1 MKEQNEQPTVPE
13 ALYHKSIGPRDLS
26 SNKDLD
32 KIKAEIKETKEL
44 AIETQK
50 QYIEVVDCSRSPISQ
65 VYWAPGFEFQQGP
78 RQNQS

>member
-44 AIETQK
+44 ALETQK
-50 QYIEVVDCSRSPISQ
+50 QYIEVVASTYEHLCNLLAGTP
-65 VYWAPGFEFQQGP
+65 
-78 RQNQS
+78 QS